1 MHKLVICKYSKY
13 KIEGERELLDINN
26 KRKQM
31 KLLIL
36 SQCYYPETF
45 SINTVAPELK
55 KRGFDVTVLTGYPN
69 YPMGKIFDG
78 YGFDIPYETNID
90 GVKIVRVKARPRKSG
105 KINLALN
112 YYSFY
117 SKAYKWLKKNYKEYD
132 LIYCFEVSPITSF
145 LPAARLKKKVPYI
158 MNVQDMWPECFEA
171 VMNVH
176 NPVILKPLM
185 ALSNYVYKGADKLL
199 CSSKSFCEEFKRRK
213 IAEDKLVFW
222 PQFANDYGVSN
233 ETVEEYKTP
242 YRFVFAGNIGKA
254 QGLDLVLDTAKITI
268 NNKEIG
274 YYLIGDGT
282 ELKHLKERV
291 EKEELSNVYFLPRKP
306 EREIPR
312 YLCSATSGI
321 LILEEN
327 ILSKIVLPQKMQMYM
342 ACKLPILCVMN
353 GEAKKIT
360 EESGAGYY
368 VEADANKIS
377 EKIFEIINDENREEK
392 GINGRKYFEEN
403 FNKDKL
409 IDTLSD
415 ILQEEVSKK

>member
-1 MHKLVICKYSKY
+1 M
-13 KIEGERELLDINN
+13 KI
-26 KRKQM
+26 
-31 KLLIL
+31 LIL
-36 SQCYYPETF
+36 SQYFYPETF
-45 SINTVAPELK
+45 SINTVATELK
-55 KRGFDVTVLTGYPN
+55 NKGFDVTVLTGYPN
-69 YPMGKIFDG
+69 YPMGEIFDG

-90 GVKIVRVKARPRKSG
+90 GVNIVRVKARPRKTG
-105 KINLALN
+105 KVNLALC
-112 YYSFY
+112 YYSFF
-117 SKAYKWLKKNYKEYD
+117 SKSYKWLKKHYKEYD
-132 LIYCFEVSPITSF
+132 LIYGFALSPVTAC
-145 LPAARLKKKVPYI
+145 LPAAKIKRKYGINCV
-158 MNVQDMWPECFEA
+158 MNVQDMWPESFEC
-171 VMNVH
+171 VMNIH
-176 NPVILKPLM
+176 NPIVLKPLM
-185 ALSNYVYKGADKLL
+185 KLSNYVYKGADKLL
-199 CSSKSFCEEFKRRK
+199 CSSRSYCDIFKSRK

-268 NNKEIG
+268 DNKEIG

-282 ELKHLKERV
+282 ELKHLKERA
-291 EKEELSNVYFLPRKP
+291 EREELSNVYFLPRKP

-353 GEAKKIT
+353 GEARRIT
-360 EESGAGYY
+360 EEAGAGYY

-392 GINGRKYFEEN
+392 GNNARKYFEEN

-415 ILQEEVSKK
+415 ILQDVVKK

>member
-1 MHKLVICKYSKY
+1 M
-13 KIEGERELLDINN
+13 KI
-26 KRKQM
+26 
-31 KLLIL
+31 LIL
-36 SQCYYPETF
+36 SQYFYPETF
-45 SINTVAPELK
+45 SINTVATELK
-55 KRGFDVTVLTGYPN
+55 NSGFDVTVLTGYPN
-69 YPMGKIFDG
+69 YSMGEIFDG

-90 GVKIVRVKARPRKSG
+90 GVNVVRVKARPRKTG
-105 KINLALN
+105 KVNLALC
-112 YYSFY
+112 YYSFF
-117 SKAYKWLKKNYKEYD
+117 SKTYKWLKKHYKEYD
-132 LIYCFEVSPITSF
+132 LIYCFEVSPITAC
-145 LPAARLKKKVPYI
+145 LPATKLKKKRGMPYVI
-158 MNVQDMWPECFEA
+158 NVQDMWPECFEC

-176 NPVILKPLM
+176 SPLIIKPLRK
-185 ALSNYVYKGADKLL
+185 LSDYIYKNADKLL

-268 NNKEIG
+268 DNKEIG

-282 ELKHLKERV
+282 SLQHLKERV

-312 YLCSATSGI
+312 YLSSATCGI

-360 EESGAGYY
+360 EEAGAGYY

-415 ILQEEVSKK
+415 ILQDVVKK

>member
-1 MHKLVICKYSKY
+1 M
-13 KIEGERELLDINN
+13 KI
-26 KRKQM
+26 
-31 KLLIL
+31 LIL
-36 SQCYYPETF
+36 SQYFYPETF
-45 SINTVAPELK
+45 SINTVATELK
-55 KRGFDVTVLTGYPN
+55 NSGFDVTVLTGYPN
-69 YPMGKIFDG
+69 YPMGEIFDG

-90 GVKIVRVKARPRKSG
+90 GVNVVRVKARPRKTG
-105 KINLALN
+105 KVNLALC
-112 YYSFY
+112 YYSFF
-117 SKAYKWLKKNYKEYD
+117 SKTYKWLKKHYKEYD
-132 LIYCFEVSPITSF
+132 LIYCFEVSPITAC
-145 LPAARLKKKVPYI
+145 LPATKLKKKRGMPYVI
-158 MNVQDMWPECFEA
+158 NVQDMWPECFEC

-176 NPVILKPLM
+176 SPLIIKPLRK
-185 ALSNYVYKGADKLL
+185 LSDYIYKNADKLL

-268 NNKEIG
+268 DNKEIG

-282 ELKHLKERV
+282 SLQHLKERV
-291 EKEELSNVYFLPRKP
+291 EKEELSNVFFLPRKP

-312 YLCSATSGI
+312 YLSSATCGI

-360 EESGAGYY
+360 EEAGAGYY

-415 ILQEEVSKK
+415 ILQDVVKK

>member
-1 MHKLVICKYSKY
+1 M
-13 KIEGERELLDINN
+13 KI
-26 KRKQM
+26 
-31 KLLIL
+31 LIL
-36 SQCYYPETF
+36 SQYFYPETF
-45 SINTVAPELK
+45 SINTVATELK
-55 KRGFDVTVLTGYPN
+55 NSGFDVTVLTGYPN
-69 YPMGKIFDG
+69 YPMGEIFDG

-90 GVKIVRVKARPRKSG
+90 GVNVVRVKARPRKTG
-105 KINLALN
+105 KVNLALC
-112 YYSFY
+112 YYSFF
-117 SKAYKWLKKNYKEYD
+117 SKTYKWLKKHYKEYD
-132 LIYCFEVSPITSF
+132 LIYCFEVSPITAC
-145 LPAARLKKKVPYI
+145 LPATKLKKKRGMPYVI
-158 MNVQDMWPECFEA
+158 NVQDMWPECFEC

-176 NPVILKPLM
+176 SPLIIKPLRK
-185 ALSNYVYKGADKLL
+185 LSDYIYKNADKLL

-268 NNKEIG
+268 DNKEIG

-282 ELKHLKERV
+282 SLQHLKERV

-321 LILEEN
+321 LVLEEN

-360 EESGAGYY
+360 EEAGAGYY

-415 ILQEEVSKK
+415 ILQDVVKK

>member
-1 MHKLVICKYSKY
+1 M
-13 KIEGERELLDINN
+13 KI
-26 KRKQM
+26 
-31 KLLIL
+31 LIL
-36 SQCYYPETF
+36 SQYFYPETF
-45 SINTVAPELK
+45 SINTVATELK
-55 KRGFDVTVLTGYPN
+55 NSGFDVTVLTGYPN
-69 YPMGKIFDG
+69 YPMGEIFDG

-90 GVKIVRVKARPRKSG
+90 GVNVVRVKARPRKTG
-105 KINLALN
+105 KVNLALC
-112 YYSFY
+112 YYSFF
-117 SKAYKWLKKNYKEYD
+117 SKTYKWLKKHYKEYD
-132 LIYCFEVSPITSF
+132 LIYCFEVSPITAC
-145 LPAARLKKKVPYI
+145 LPATKLKKKRGMPYVI
-158 MNVQDMWPECFEA
+158 NVQDMWPECFEC

-176 NPVILKPLM
+176 SPLIIKPLRK
-185 ALSNYVYKGADKLL
+185 LSDYIYKNADKLL

-268 NNKEIG
+268 DNKEIG

-282 ELKHLKERV
+282 SLQHLKERV

-360 EESGAGYY
+360 EEAGAGYY

-415 ILQEEVSKK
+415 ILQDVVKK

>member
-1 MHKLVICKYSKY
+1 MRI
-13 KIEGERELLDINN
+13 
-26 KRKQM
+26 
-31 KLLIL
+31 LIL
-36 SQCYYPETF
+36 SQYFYPETF
-45 SINTVAPELK
+45 SINTVATELK
-55 KRGFDVTVLTGYPN
+55 NSGFDVTVLTGYPN
-69 YPMGKIFDG
+69 YPMGEIFDG
-78 YGFDIPYETNID
+78 YGFDILYETNID
-90 GVKIVRVKARPRKSG
+90 GVNVVRVKARPRKTG
-105 KINLALN
+105 KVNLALC
-112 YYSFY
+112 YYSFF
-117 SKAYKWLKKNYKEYD
+117 SKTYKWLKKHYKEYD
-132 LIYCFEVSPITSF
+132 LIYCFEVSPITAC
-145 LPAARLKKKVPYI
+145 LPATKLKKKRGMPYVI
-158 MNVQDMWPECFEA
+158 NVQDMWPECFEC

-176 NPVILKPLM
+176 SPLIIKPLRK
-185 ALSNYVYKGADKLL
+185 LSDYIYKNADKLL

-233 ETVEEYKTP
+233 ETVGEYKTP

-268 NNKEIG
+268 DNKEIG

-282 ELKHLKERV
+282 SLQHLKERV

-312 YLCSATSGI
+312 YLSSATCGI

-360 EESGAGYY
+360 EEAGAGYY

-415 ILQEEVSKK
+415 ILQDVVKK

>member
-1 MHKLVICKYSKY
+1 M
-13 KIEGERELLDINN
+13 KI
-26 KRKQM
+26 
-31 KLLIL
+31 LIL
-36 SQCYYPETF
+36 SQYFYPETF
-45 SINTVAPELK
+45 SINTVATELK
-55 KRGFDVTVLTGYPN
+55 NSGFDVTVLTGYPN
-69 YPMGKIFDG
+69 YPMGEIFDG

-90 GVKIVRVKARPRKSG
+90 GVNVVRVKARPRKTG
-105 KINLALN
+105 KVNLALC
-112 YYSFY
+112 YYSFF
-117 SKAYKWLKKNYKEYD
+117 SKTYKWLKKHYKEYD
-132 LIYCFEVSPITSF
+132 LIYCFEVSPITAC
-145 LPAARLKKKVPYI
+145 LPATKLKKKRGMPYVI
-158 MNVQDMWPECFEA
+158 NVQDMWPECFEC

-176 NPVILKPLM
+176 SPLIIKPLRK
-185 ALSNYVYKGADKLL
+185 LSDYIYKNADKLL

-268 NNKEIG
+268 DNKEIG

-282 ELKHLKERV
+282 ELKHLKERA

-321 LILEEN
+321 LVLEEN

-360 EESGAGYY
+360 EEAGAGYY

-415 ILQEEVSKK
+415 ILQDVVKK

>member
-1 MHKLVICKYSKY
+1 M
-13 KIEGERELLDINN
+13 KI
-26 KRKQM
+26 
-31 KLLIL
+31 LIL
-36 SQCYYPETF
+36 SQYFYPETF
-45 SINTVAPELK
+45 SINTVATELK
-55 KRGFDVTVLTGYPN
+55 NSGFDVTVLTGYPN
-69 YPMGKIFDG
+69 YPMGEIFDG

-90 GVKIVRVKARPRKSG
+90 GVNVVRVKARPRKTG
-105 KINLALN
+105 KVNLALC
-112 YYSFY
+112 YYSFF
-117 SKAYKWLKKNYKEYD
+117 SKTYKWLKKHYKEYD
-132 LIYCFEVSPITSF
+132 LIYCFEVSPITAC
-145 LPAARLKKKVPYI
+145 LPATKLKKKRGMPYVI
-158 MNVQDMWPECFEA
+158 NVQDMWPECFEC

-176 NPVILKPLM
+176 SPLIIKPLRK
-185 ALSNYVYKGADKLL
+185 LSDYIYKNADKLL

-268 NNKEIG
+268 DNKEIG

-282 ELKHLKERV
+282 SLQHLKERV

-312 YLCSATSGI
+312 YLSSATCGI

-360 EESGAGYY
+360 EEAGAGYY

-415 ILQEEVSKK
+415 ILQDVVKK

>member
-1 MHKLVICKYSKY
+1 M
-13 KIEGERELLDINN
+13 KI
-26 KRKQM
+26 
-31 KLLIL
+31 LIL
-36 SQCYYPETF
+36 SQYFYPETF
-45 SINTVAPELK
+45 SINTVATELK
-55 KRGFDVTVLTGYPN
+55 NSGFDVTVLTGYPN
-69 YPMGKIFDG
+69 YPMGEIFDG

-90 GVKIVRVKARPRKSG
+90 GVNVVRVKARPRKTG
-105 KINLALN
+105 KVNLALC
-112 YYSFY
+112 YYSFF
-117 SKAYKWLKKNYKEYD
+117 SKTYKWLKKHYKEYD
-132 LIYCFEVSPITSF
+132 LIYCFEVSPITAC
-145 LPAARLKKKVPYI
+145 LPATKLKKKRGMPYVI
-158 MNVQDMWPECFEA
+158 NVQDMWPECFEC

-176 NPVILKPLM
+176 SPLIIKPLRK
-185 ALSNYVYKGADKLL
+185 LSDYIYKNADKLL

-268 NNKEIG
+268 DNKEIG

-282 ELKHLKERV
+282 SLQRLKERV

-312 YLCSATSGI
+312 YLSSATCGI

-360 EESGAGYY
+360 EEAGAGYY

-415 ILQEEVSKK
+415 ILQDVVKK

>member
-1 MHKLVICKYSKY
+1 
-13 KIEGERELLDINN
+13 
-26 KRKQM
+26 
-31 KLLIL
+31 
-36 SQCYYPETF
+36 
-45 SINTVAPELK
+45 
-55 KRGFDVTVLTGYPN
+55 
-69 YPMGKIFDG
+69 
-78 YGFDIPYETNID
+78 
-90 GVKIVRVKARPRKSG
+90 
-105 KINLALN
+105 
-112 YYSFY
+112 
-117 SKAYKWLKKNYKEYD
+117 
-132 LIYCFEVSPITSF
+132 
-145 LPAARLKKKVPYI
+145 
-158 MNVQDMWPECFEA
+158 MWPECFEC

-176 NPVILKPLM
+176 SPLIIKPLRK
-185 ALSNYVYKGADKLL
+185 LSDYIYKNADKLL

-268 NNKEIG
+268 DNKEIG

-282 ELKHLKERV
+282 SLQHLKERV

-312 YLCSATSGI
+312 YLSSATCGI

-360 EESGAGYY
+360 EEAGAGYY

-415 ILQEEVSKK
+415 ILQDVVKK

>member
-1 MHKLVICKYSKY
+1 M
-13 KIEGERELLDINN
+13 KI
-26 KRKQM
+26 
-31 KLLIL
+31 LIL
-36 SQCYYPETF
+36 SQYFYPETF
-45 SINTVAPELK
+45 SINTVATELK
-55 KRGFDVTVLTGYPN
+55 NRGFDVTVLTGYPN
-69 YPMGKIFDG
+69 YPMGEIFDG

-90 GVKIVRVKARPRKSG
+90 GVNVVRVKARPRKTG
-105 KINLALN
+105 KVNLALC
-112 YYSFY
+112 YYSFF
-117 SKAYKWLKKNYKEYD
+117 SKTYKWLKKHYKEYD
-132 LIYCFEVSPITSF
+132 LIYCFEVSPITAC
-145 LPAARLKKKVPYI
+145 LPATKLKKKRGMPYVI
-158 MNVQDMWPECFEA
+158 NVQDMWPECFEC

-176 NPVILKPLM
+176 SPLIIKPLRK
-185 ALSNYVYKGADKLL
+185 LSDYIYKNADKLL

-268 NNKEIG
+268 DNKEIG

-282 ELKHLKERV
+282 SLQHLKERV

-312 YLCSATSGI
+312 YLSSATCGI
-321 LILEEN
+321 LVLEEN

-360 EESGAGYY
+360 EEAGAGYY

-377 EKIFEIINDENREEK
+377 EKIFEIINDENREE
-392 GINGRKYFEEN
+392 NGNNARKYFEEN

-415 ILQEEVSKK
+415 ILQDVVKK

>member
-1 MHKLVICKYSKY
+1 MRI
-13 KIEGERELLDINN
+13 
-26 KRKQM
+26 
-31 KLLIL
+31 LIL
-36 SQCYYPETF
+36 SQYFYPETF
-45 SINTVAPELK
+45 SINTVATELK
-55 KRGFDVTVLTGYPN
+55 NRGFDVTVLTGYPN
-69 YPMGKIFDG
+69 YPMGEIFDG

-90 GVKIVRVKARPRKSG
+90 GVNVVRVKARPRKTG
-105 KINLALN
+105 KVNLALC
-112 YYSFY
+112 YYSFF
-117 SKAYKWLKKNYKEYD
+117 SKTYEWLKKHYKEYD
-132 LIYCFEVSPITSF
+132 LIYCFEVSPITAC
-145 LPAARLKKKVPYI
+145 LPATKLKKKRGMPYVI
-158 MNVQDMWPECFEA
+158 NVQDMWPECFEC

-176 NPVILKPLM
+176 SPLIIKPLRK
-185 ALSNYVYKGADKLL
+185 LSDYIYKNADKLL
-199 CSSKSFCEEFKRRK
+199 CSSKSFCEEFKKRK
-213 IAEDKLVFW
+213 ISEDKLVFW
-222 PQFANDYGVSN
+222 PQFANDYGMSS
-233 ETVEEYKTP
+233 EMVEEYKTP

-268 NNKEIG
+268 DNKEIG
-274 YYLIGDGT
+274 YYLIGDGS
-282 ELKHLKERV
+282 ELKHLKERAK
-291 EKEELSNVYFLPRKP
+291 KEELSNVYFLPRKP

-312 YLCSATSGI
+312 YLCSATCGI

-360 EESGAGYY
+360 EEAGAGYY

-392 GINGRKYFEEN
+392 GNNGRKYFEEN
-403 FNKDKL
+403 FNKVKL

>member
-1 MHKLVICKYSKY
+1 M
-13 KIEGERELLDINN
+13 KI
-26 KRKQM
+26 
-31 KLLIL
+31 LIL
-36 SQCYYPETF
+36 SQYFYPETF
-45 SINTVAPELK
+45 SINTVATELK
-55 KRGFDVTVLTGYPN
+55 NRGFDVTVLTGYPN
-69 YPMGKIFDG
+69 YPMGEIFDG

-90 GVKIVRVKARPRKSG
+90 GVNVVRVKARPRKTG
-105 KINLALN
+105 KVNLALC
-112 YYSFY
+112 YYSFF
-117 SKAYKWLKKNYKEYD
+117 SKTYKWLKKHYKEYD
-132 LIYCFEVSPITSF
+132 LIYCFEVSPITAC
-145 LPAARLKKKVPYI
+145 LPATKLKKKRGMPYVI
-158 MNVQDMWPECFEA
+158 NVQDMWPECFEC

-176 NPVILKPLM
+176 SPLIIKPLRK
-185 ALSNYVYKGADKLL
+185 LSDYIYKNADKLL

-268 NNKEIG
+268 DNKEIG

-282 ELKHLKERV
+282 ELKHLKERA

-321 LILEEN
+321 LVLEEN

-360 EESGAGYY
+360 EEAGAGYY
-368 VEADANKIS
+368 VEAGANKIS

-392 GINGRKYFEEN
+392 GNNARKYFEEN

-415 ILQEEVSKK
+415 ILQEEGSKK

>member
-1 MHKLVICKYSKY
+1 M
-13 KIEGERELLDINN
+13 KI
-26 KRKQM
+26 
-31 KLLIL
+31 LIL
-36 SQCYYPETF
+36 SQYFYPETF
-45 SINTVAPELK
+45 SINTVATELK
-55 KRGFDVTVLTGYPN
+55 NRGFDVTVLTGYPN
-69 YPMGKIFDG
+69 YPMGEIFEG

-90 GVKIVRVKARPRKSG
+90 GVNVVRVKARPRKTG
-105 KINLALN
+105 KVNLALC
-112 YYSFY
+112 YYSFF
-117 SKAYKWLKKNYKEYD
+117 SKTYKWLKKHYKEYD
-132 LIYCFEVSPITSF
+132 LIYCFEVSPITAC
-145 LPAARLKKKVPYI
+145 LPATKLKKKRGMPYVI
-158 MNVQDMWPECFEA
+158 NVQDMWPECFEC

-176 NPVILKPLM
+176 SPLIIKPLRK
-185 ALSNYVYKGADKLL
+185 LSDYIYKNADKLL
-199 CSSKSFCEEFKRRK
+199 CSSKSFCEEFKSRK

-222 PQFANDYGVSN
+222 PQFANDYGVSNN

-268 NNKEIG
+268 DNKEIG

-282 ELKHLKERV
+282 ELKHLKERA

-312 YLCSATSGI
+312 YLCSATCGI
-321 LILEEN
+321 LVLEEN

-360 EESGAGYY
+360 EEAGAGYY

-392 GINGRKYFEEN
+392 GNNARKYFEEN

-409 IDTLSD
+409 IDTLSE
-415 ILQEEVSKK
+415 ILLENYK

>member
-1 MHKLVICKYSKY
+1 M
-13 KIEGERELLDINN
+13 KI
-26 KRKQM
+26 
-31 KLLIL
+31 LIL
-36 SQCYYPETF
+36 SQYFYPETF
-45 SINTVAPELK
+45 SINTVATELK
-55 KRGFDVTVLTGYPN
+55 NSGFDVTVLTGYPN
-69 YPMGKIFDG
+69 YPMGEIFDG

-90 GVKIVRVKARPRKSG
+90 GVNVVRVKARPRKTG
-105 KINLALN
+105 KVNLALC
-112 YYSFY
+112 YYSFF
-117 SKAYKWLKKNYKEYD
+117 SKTYKWLKKHYKEYD
-132 LIYCFEVSPITSF
+132 LIYCFEVSPITAC
-145 LPAARLKKKVPYI
+145 LPATKLKKKRGMPYVI
-158 MNVQDMWPECFEA
+158 NVQDMWPECFEC

-176 NPVILKPLM
+176 SPLIIKPLRK
-185 ALSNYVYKGADKLL
+185 LSDYIYKNADKLL

-268 NNKEIG
+268 DNKEIG

-282 ELKHLKERV
+282 SLQHLKERV

-312 YLCSATSGI
+312 YLSSATCGI

-360 EESGAGYY
+360 EEAGAGYY

-392 GINGRKYFEEN
+392 GNNARKYFEEN

-415 ILQEEVSKK
+415 ILQDVVKK

>member
-1 MHKLVICKYSKY
+1 
-13 KIEGERELLDINN
+13 
-26 KRKQM
+26 
-31 KLLIL
+31 
-36 SQCYYPETF
+36 
-45 SINTVAPELK
+45 
-55 KRGFDVTVLTGYPN
+55 
-69 YPMGKIFDG
+69 
-78 YGFDIPYETNID
+78 
-90 GVKIVRVKARPRKSG
+90 
-105 KINLALN
+105 
-112 YYSFY
+112 
-117 SKAYKWLKKNYKEYD
+117 
-132 LIYCFEVSPITSF
+132 
-145 LPAARLKKKVPYI
+145 
-158 MNVQDMWPECFEA
+158 
-171 VMNVH
+171 MNVH
-176 NPVILKPLM
+176 SPLIIKPLRK
-185 ALSNYVYKGADKLL
+185 LSDYIYKNADKLL

-268 NNKEIG
+268 DNKEIG

-282 ELKHLKERV
+282 SLQHLKERV

-312 YLCSATSGI
+312 YLSSATCGI
-321 LILEEN
+321 LVLEEN

-360 EESGAGYY
+360 EEAGAGYY

-377 EKIFEIINDENREEK
+377 EKIFEIINDENREE
-392 GINGRKYFEEN
+392 NGNNARKYFEEN

-415 ILQEEVSKK
+415 ILQDVVKK